1 MFFIIKKNR
10 FLFIITILILLSV
23 LWIKLLYLQV
33 SFPTSSTPVSN
44 HVIILDAGHGIPD
57 GGATNKDGS
66 IIESTLNLLIM
77 KKLQNL
83 LEASNCSVILT
94 RSDENGIYDMNSKTI
109 KDKKISDMEN
119 RAKIANTSDAELFVS
134 IHMNKIPQEKYSGWQ
149 TFYKEN
155 DDKSKKLA
163 SHIQN
168 NLNSSIQSNNTR
180 QIKPLPNIY
189 LSKHINIPF
198 ALVECGFLSNTS
210 ESKLL
215 STDYYQ
221 SKLAWGIY
229 TGILDYFE

>member
-1 MFFIIKKNR
+1 
-10 FLFIITILILLSV
+10 
-23 LWIKLLYLQV
+23 
-33 SFPTSSTPVSN
+33 
-44 HVIILDAGHGIPD
+44 
-57 GGATNKDGS
+57 
-66 IIESTLNLLIM
+66 
-77 KKLQNL
+77 
-83 LEASNCSVILT
+83 
-94 RSDENGIYDMNSKTI
+94 
-109 KDKKISDMEN
+109 MEN

-229 TGILDYFE
+229 SGILDYFE